1 MGKNTAKSEAG
12 TPAPLKS
19 VEFLVLAVLR
29 DESMHGY
36 GLVQQIAD
44 RTDGRIALRPGDLY
58 RVLYRM
64 SERDL
69 VVRADQRRTTE
80 SGDERRTYYRI
91 TPKGRKTLAAEAEFL
106 ARIAAEAMDETSRSL
121 AEAT

>member
-1 MGKNTAKSEAG
+1 MARSTKSASS
-12 TPAPLKS
+12 APLKS

-69 VVRADQRRTTE
+69 VARANQRKTSE
-80 SGDERRTYYRI
+80 SGDERRTYYHI
-91 TPKGRKTLAAEAEFL
+91 TPKGRKTLVAEAEFL
-106 ARIAAEAMDETSRSL
+106 ARIAAEAMDGKSRNL

>member
-1 MGKNTAKSEAG
+1 MAKNTGKPRS
-12 TPAPLKS
+12 APLKS

-29 DESMHGY
+29 EKAMHGY
-36 GLVQQIAD
+36 GLVQQIAE

-64 SERDL
+64 SEREL
-69 VVRADQRRTTE
+69 VTRADQRKTAD

-91 TPKGRKTLAAEAEFL
+91 TPKGRKTLASEAEFL
-106 ARIAAEAMDETSRSL
+106 ARIAAEAMDGKSGNL

>member
-1 MGKNTAKSEAG
+1 MGKAAAKSKLG
-12 TPAPLKS
+12 TTAPLKS

-36 GLVQQIAD
+36 GLVQQISD

-58 RVLYRM
+58 RVPYRM
-64 SERDL
+64 SERAL
-69 VVRADQRRTTE
+69 VARADQHKTSE

-106 ARIAAEAMDETSRSL
+106 ARIAAEAMGGKSRNL

>member
-1 MGKNTAKSEAG
+1 MAKKARKTTAAS
-12 TPAPLKS
+12 PLKS
-19 VEFLVLAVLR
+19 VEFLVLAVLS

-69 VVRADQRRTTE
+69 VARADQRKATD

-106 ARIAAEAMDETSRSL
+106 ARIAAEAMSGKSRNL

>member
-1 MGKNTAKSEAG
+1 MAKSNRKPLS
-12 TPAPLKS
+12 TTAPLKS
-19 VEFLVLAVLR
+19 VEFLVLTVLR
-29 DESMHGY
+29 DGAMHGY

-69 VVRADQRRTTE
+69 VARADQRKTAD

-91 TPKGRKTLAAEAEFL
+91 TSKGRKTLAAEAEFL
-106 ARIAAEAMDETSRSL
+106 ARIAAEAMDETSRNL

>member
-1 MGKNTAKSEAG
+1 
-12 TPAPLKS
+12 
-19 VEFLVLAVLR
+19 
-29 DESMHGY
+29 MHGY
-36 GLVQQIAD
+36 GLVQQIAA
-44 RTDGRIALRPGDLY
+44 RTDGRVSLRPGDLY

-69 VVRADQRRTTE
+69 VAKDTRRKPAD

-91 TPKGRKTLAAEAEFL
+91 TPRGRKTLSAEAEFL
-106 ARIAAEAMDETSRSL
+106 ARIAAEAMDGKSRGL